1 MARKCN
7 ICEAEHPTLLHGYQ
21 KKRATIDT
29 LISENVLNSN
39 ERSKAL
45 ERNEKEIPLEN
56 FNVKEIENSQV
67 NMCVVPICVKYN
79 EKCVLTYAMLD
90 NCSTGTFIDE
100 ELLSLLGSNFA
111 NTNICVKT
119 TGHEASKSKIVNGL
133 KVRGISL
140 EKWINLPQMYSCTE
154 NFHSPTT

>member
-45 ERNEKEIPLEN
+45 ERNEKEIPL
-56 FNVKEIENSQV
+56 
-67 NMCVVPICVKYN
+67 
-79 EKCVLTYAMLD
+79 ML
-90 NCSTGTFIDE
+90 
-100 ELLSLLGSNFA
+100 
-111 NTNICVKT
+111 K
-119 TGHEASKSKIVNGL
+119 KSKIV
-133 KVRGISL
+133 K
-140 EKWINLPQMYSCTE
+140 
-154 NFHSPTT
+154 